1 MTKEGLILLFSV
13 PWPPQ
18 GVYAKREIKSIDDL
32 KGLKFRTYNVMTKR
46 IAELAG
52 ALPTQIEVPDLPTAF
67 ASGRVDV
74 MMTSASSGVQSKS
87 EQYLTH

>member
-32 KGLKFRTYNVMTKR
+32 KGLKFRTYNMMTK
-46 IAELAG
+46 
-52 ALPTQIEVPDLPTAF
+52 
-67 ASGRVDV
+67 
-74 MMTSASSGVQSKS
+74 
-87 EQYLTH
+87 